1 MSTVYQVYSLESA
14 IADFFTKTSA
24 TRLECDAKA
33 QQLAGGQIVPVEI
46 QGDCSYTVYAGTNYE
61 FVVQFR
67 LRSLA
72 LKTETS
78 TLASSIYGS
87 LAPRLKFSGQLGSDG
102 QDEKEPL
109 FIYLINRI
117 RGTTYLEFKLAHDW
131 SSFEACKW
139 RMNTMEDVARFF
151 ATSWNAPQKVDAAYR
166 RQLREEFTND
176 LSRLLSALPHR
187 FHQIIQNCLQSIDD
201 VLSLP
206 MVLLH
211 RDFGE
216 SNIMVD
222 EACHLTGVID
232 WAEAETRPFGMN
244 LHSIQFL
251 TGELNFRKGWIPHQD
266 HDVLCCA
273 FWRIFVQAV
282 GVSEDT
288 IRTIKTARI
297 IGLLLSRGFTSRLA
311 NNPEPIPIGNDER
324 GRYNMLFLD
333 GLLLDPATKFD
344 GVPS

>member
-1 MSTVYQVYSLESA
+1 MGTVYQVYNLESA
-14 IADFFTKTSA
+14 IADFFAKTSP

-33 QQLAGGQIVPVEI
+33 QQLAGGQIVPVDV
-46 QGDCSYTVYAGTNYE
+46 QGNCSYSVYAGINHE

-67 LRSLA
+67 LKSLA
-72 LKTETS
+72 LKTETT
-78 TLASSIYGS
+78 TLASRIYES
-87 LAPRLKFSGQLGSDG
+87 LAPRLKTCGQLGADG
-102 QDEKEPL
+102 REDEKEPL
-109 FIYLINRI
+109 FIYLISRI
-117 RGTTYLEFKLAHDW
+117 RGTTYLDFRLAHDW
-131 SSFEACKW
+131 SSPEACNW

-151 ATSWNAPQKVDAAYR
+151 ATSWNAPQEVDTVYR
-166 RQLREEFTND
+166 RQLREQFTND
-176 LSRLLSALPHR
+176 LNRLLSALPHR
-187 FHQIIQNCLQSIDD
+187 FHQIIQNCLQSIVD

-216 SNIMVD
+216 CNIMVD

-232 WAEAETRPFGMN
+232 WAEAEIRPFGMN

-251 TGELNFRKGWIPHQD
+251 TGELHLRKGWIPHPD
-266 HDVLCCA
+266 HRALYNA
-273 FWRIFVQAV
+273 FWRTFTQEISVP
-282 GVSEDT
+282 EYT
-288 IRTIKTARI
+288 IRTIKTARTM
-297 IGLLLSRGFTSRLA
+297 GLLLSHGFTSRLA

-344 GVPS
+344 